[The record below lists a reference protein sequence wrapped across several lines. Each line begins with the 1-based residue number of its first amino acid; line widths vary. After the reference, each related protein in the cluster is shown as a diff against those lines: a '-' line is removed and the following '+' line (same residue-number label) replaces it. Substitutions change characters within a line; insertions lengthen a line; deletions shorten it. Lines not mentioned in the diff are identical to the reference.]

1 MVSEETLK
9 ELRAEYERVK
19 EPITAQL
26 GEFKKTS
33 ENADDE
39 KIFEELAFCILTSA
53 VGPKVGLRSIAAIKD
68 ILRDGSAGEM
78 AERLEGIHKYP
89 EKAGFIVHTRDY
101 LKKEYGF
108 KLVELVSSFDNRKA
122 LRDFFALNKD
132 IKGLGYTQASHFL
145 RNIGYTDYAILDK
158 NVARMLHEI
167 GVTDSEKPP
176 STGKKYVE
184 AEEKMKAL
192 SDELGISLVELDM
205 LLWSFKTGR
214 IPV

>member
-9 ELRAEYERVK
+9 ELRAEYGRVK

-26 GEFKKTS
+26 DEFKKTG

-68 ILRDGSAGEM
+68 ILRDGSAEEM

-89 EKAGFIVHTRDY
+89 EKSGFIVHTRDY

-108 KLVELVSSFDNRKA
+108 KLTELIRSFDDRKS

-132 IKGLGYTQASHFL
+132 IKGLGYTQASHFF

-184 AEEKMKAL
+184 AEERMKAL
-192 SDELGISLVELDM
+192 SDEMGISLVELDM

>member
-1 MVSEETLK
+1 MVSSETLK
-9 ELRAEYERVK
+9 GLRAEYERVK

-26 GEFKKTS
+26 DEFRKTG

-68 ILRDGSAGEM
+68 ILRDGSAEEM
-78 AERLEGIHKYP
+78 AARLEGIHKYP
-89 EKAGFIVHTRDY
+89 EKADFIVHTRDY
-101 LKKEYGF
+101 LEKEYGF
-108 KLVELVSSFDNRKA
+108 RLRDLVRSFDDRKA
-122 LRDFFALNKD
+122 LRDFFALSKD

-158 NVARMLHEI
+158 NVARMLHEL

-184 AEEKMKAL
+184 TEEKMKAL

-205 LLWSFKTGR
+205 VLWSFKTGR

>member
-1 MVSEETLK
+1 MVSGKTLK

-19 EPITAQL
+19 GPISAQL
-26 GEFKKTS
+26 EEFRKTGES
-33 ENADDE
+33 ADDE

-53 VGPKVGLRSIAAIKD
+53 VGPKVGLRSIAAIRD
-68 ILRDGSAGEM
+68 ILKDGSAEEM
-78 AERLEGIHKYP
+78 AARLEGIHKYP
-89 EKAGFIVHTRDY
+89 EKSYFITHTRDY

-108 KLVELVSSFDNRKA
+108 KLRELVESFDDRKA

-158 NVARMLHEI
+158 NVARMLYEI
-167 GVTDSEKPP
+167 GVTESDKPP
-176 STGKKYVE
+176 STGKKYIE
-184 AEEKMKAL
+184 TEEKMKAL
-192 SDELGISLVELDM
+192 ADELGISLVELDM